1 MYGLNLIPI
10 VFYFLRFCDAWK
22 SDHENRN
29 EEVVEDGHPLEH
41 FLPSTE
47 RRIQLF
53 PETSDDDEEILPDR
67 LLASLPSISSLW
79 MCNTCMFSQ

>member
-29 EEVVEDGHPLEH
+29 EEVVEDGHPEDWPFSIYQCVDPLGH
-41 FLPSTE
+41 CINE
-47 RRIQLF
+47 RTPGQ
-53 PETSDDDEEILPDR
+53 SILSKCGYPKV
-67 LLASLPSISSLW
+67 
-79 MCNTCMFSQ
+79 